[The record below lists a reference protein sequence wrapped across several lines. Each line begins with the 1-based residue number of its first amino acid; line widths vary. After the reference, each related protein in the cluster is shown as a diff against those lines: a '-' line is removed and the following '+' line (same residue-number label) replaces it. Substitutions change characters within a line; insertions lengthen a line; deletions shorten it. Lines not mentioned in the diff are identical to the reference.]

1 MLHLLHQIVLRYLAR
16 HKLIA
21 VLDVLSVAV
30 GVAVYLA
37 IQTANHSANQAFRSS
52 IDLIAGK
59 SHLEVR
65 GASEWIPETW
75 IERVANHPAVQ
86 ASTPVLEGY
95 ATTPSIPGGY
105 IHLLGTDPFT
115 NSEFET
121 VGALAQMAEGFDLE
135 TWLSRPGLV
144 IAHPELVE
152 NVGVQ
157 PGSSMVADIDGRT
170 VELTIAGVLPEGVGS
185 SSMAVMDIG
194 WLQELYGNQGRLT
207 SIQILLHDPSRME
220 EASESLASLLP
231 EDAVVQA
238 PEQRSQQV
246 QRMLDGFQLN
256 ITALSMVS
264 ILVGVF
270 LIYNSV
276 SASVVRRRREIGI
289 LRSTGAT
296 QRQVMGAFLAEGLLL
311 GIPGVVLGI
320 PLGALLAS
328 LLIGDVSQTI
338 SSHYILVNATQITVA
353 SRDVFVAMVYGIG
366 ATLIGAYLPALEA
379 SRVPPLSALRPN
391 RAVEAKDLP
400 VGRLLTFGLAA
411 LLLSVFF
418 SWKALTTGPAWMS
431 FLACLA
437 LATGASLATPW
448 VCRWLVYWASR
459 WNQGQSQTAML
470 VRLASDNLGRS
481 LHRSAVTVAALMMA
495 VSMTIGVTVMVSSF
509 RNTIDLWIN
518 QVMKADV
525 YVTPASSQVIGFQ
538 GFLPGEIV
546 DYLEALPEVASIET
560 YRQSVIHLQDGT
572 HFILGAVGNPARKTL
587 RFLDGEADRKVET
600 FQLPGYA
607 LATESLARKLEL
619 KEGSRVSI
627 PTPSGKREFTIA
639 GVYYDYSDDR
649 GKLVLTREEYKRH
662 WGDDRI
668 HSFSVF
674 LKDPNFAEEL
684 NRELRERFSANEEL
698 AIYSNQTIRERIFE
712 VFDQTFA
719 ITYVLRSI
727 AILVAVFGVS
737 LSLATLVMERT
748 RDIGIFRAIGASRAQ
763 VRTVYLVEAGF
774 TGLFGS
780 LIGIACGLGMALIL
794 TLVVN
799 KSFFGWTIQLHVPW
813 AEVWATPLWVVPVA
827 ILAGFIPA
835 SGAAKIEVSEAV
847 RGE

>member
-16 HKLIA
+16 HKLIG
-21 VLDVLSVAV
+21 VLDVLSVAI

-37 IQTANHSANQAFRSS
+37 IQTANHSANRAFRSS

-65 GASEWIPETW
+65 GVSGWIPETW
-75 IERVANHPAVQ
+75 IERVAEHPAVK

-95 ATTPSIPGGY
+95 ATAPAIPGRY
-105 IHLLGTDPFT
+105 VHLLGTDPFT
-115 NSEFET
+115 NTEFET

-135 TWLSRPGLV
+135 RWLSQPGLV
-144 IAHPELVE
+144 IAHPDLALNLGVEL
-152 NVGVQ
+152 
-157 PGSSMVADIDGRT
+157 GSSFVAEVDGT
-170 VELTIAGVLPEGVGS
+170 KVELTIAGQLPDGVGS
-185 SSMAVMDIG
+185 SAMAVMDIG
-194 WLQELYGNQGRLT
+194 WVQELYSNSGRLT
-207 SIQILLHDPSRME
+207 SIQVLLHDPSKISD
-220 EASESLASLLP
+220 AAESLASILP
-231 EDAVVQA
+231 PDAVVQA

-289 LRSTGAT
+289 LRSTGASP
-296 QRQVMGAFLAEGLLL
+296 RQVRAVFLAEGLFL
-311 GIPGVVLGI
+311 GIPGVLLGI
-320 PLGALLAS
+320 PLGTLLAS

-338 SSHYILVNATQITVA
+338 SSHYILVNATEITVA
-353 SRDVFVAMVYGIG
+353 SRDVVIAIVYGIG
-366 ATLIGAYLPALEA
+366 ATLVGAYLPALEA

-391 RAVEAKDLP
+391 RAVEPKDLP
-400 VGRLLTFGLAA
+400 VTRLLIIGLIA
-411 LLLSVFF
+411 LLLSALF
-418 SWKALTTGPAWMS
+418 SWQALTSGPAWIS
-431 FLACLA
+431 FLACLS
-437 LATGASLATPW
+437 LAVGASLATPW
-448 VCRWLVYWASR
+448 ICRWFSYWASR

-518 QVMKADV
+518 QAMKADV
-525 YVTPASSQVIGFQ
+525 YVTAASSEVLGFQ
-538 GFLPGEIV
+538 SFLPSEIV
-546 DYLEALPEVASIET
+546 TYLETLPEVTSVET
-560 YRQSVIHLQDGT
+560 YRQSMIHLQDGT
-572 HFILGAVGNPARKTL
+572 HFMLGAVGNPARKTL
-587 RFLDGEADRKVET
+587 RFIDGEGDRKVDLFAE
-600 FQLPGYA
+600 PGYA
-607 LATESLARKLEL
+607 LATESLALKLDLRE
-619 KEGSRVSI
+619 ESRLTI
-627 PTPSGKREFTIA
+627 PTPSGNREFIIA

-649 GKLVLTREEYKRH
+649 GKLVVTKEEYEKH

-674 LKDPNFAEEL
+674 LNQPEAADQIHQDL
-684 NRELRERFSANEEL
+684 QSRFSHNNEL

-719 ITYVLRSI
+719 VTYVLRSI
-727 AILVAVFGVS
+727 AILVAIFGVS

-748 RDIGIFRAIGASRAQ
+748 RDIGIFRAIGASQSQ

-780 LIGIACGLGMALIL
+780 LIGIASGLGMAVIL

-799 KSFFGWTIQLHVPW
+799 KAFFGWTIQLQIPW
-813 AEVWATPLWVVPVA
+813 AEVWATPLWLVPVA
-827 ILAGFIPA
+827 ILAGLIPA
-835 SGAAKIEVSEAV
+835 SSAAKIEVSEAV